1 MPGEPHAHL
10 SPHLSVVMCSN
21 LLCSH
26 SDDAIRLL
34 EEEQQLAAASAARLA
49 LKNQVC
55 QVQQEM
61 TRLKKN
67 YDSLLEESRLTE
79 ENVRDQI
86 FKQQAVTRIH
96 NSEQRSVYQST
107 LHTSAHPGTS
117 QSKVHTVR

>member
-10 SPHLSVVMCSN
+10 SAHLSVGVMCSN
-21 LLCSH
+21 LLYSH

-34 EEEQQLAAASAARLA
+34 EEEQRLAAASAARLA

-61 TRLKKN
+61 TRLKKK
-67 YDSLLEESRLTE
+67 YDSLLEESRLRE
-79 ENVRDQI
+79 ENVRDQS

-96 NSEQRSVYQST
+96 NSEQRS
-107 LHTSAHPGTS
+107 
-117 QSKVHTVR
+117 KVHVVG